1 MRAYEGQGLKDLE
14 TITVSIVQGD
24 DVYISHCLDYDI
36 ATQGSTKQEAIDNI
50 KEAVSLFL
58 EVASPKE
65 IESRLKENR
74 RQNK

>member
-1 MRAYEGQGLKDLE
+1 ME
-14 TITVSIVQGD
+14 TITVSIVRDD

-36 ATQGSTKQEAIDNI
+36 ASQGSTKQEAIENF

-65 IESRLKENR
+65 FESRLTRRGDEINR
-74 RQNK
+74 